1 MRERTPSLPISIYL
15 TNFLRVDKSYKQSL
29 VALLVDL
36 AGIHHTSTVP
46 VLHESR
52 REREDLCDLSL
63 KAFVSFSLL
72 CPFCSLLVGSR
83 GKIRQAAS
91 CAPDAAVS
99 RSVERG
105 KKGHTPGLVILF
117 LWGIFFLFSLSI
129 LIGCG
134 GGHRR
139 SRGAKGKHKKGK
151 WKIGLVRTS
160 SFDRWPADKAI
171 LL

>member
-46 VLHESR
+46 VLHELR
-52 REREDLCDLSL
+52 RERICVIYRLRL
-63 KAFVSFSLL
+63 FVSFSLL
-72 CPFCSLLVGSR
+72 CPFRSLLVGSR
-83 GKIRQAAS
+83 GKIRQAA
-91 CAPDAAVS
+91 P
-99 RSVERG
+99 RMLLYPGQWKEG
-105 KKGHTPGLVILF
+105 KKAIPQVLSFFFVGNF
-117 LWGIFFLFSLSI
+117 LSFSLSI
-129 LIGCG
+129 SIGC

-139 SRGAKGKHKKGK
+139 SSGAKGKHKKGK

-160 SFDRWPADKAI
+160 SFD
-171 LL
+171 